1 MDKKIPFPQADDF
14 KKIIFLLNISSESDL
29 SNNETISVTLG
40 EVTDR
45 QVMYYLSAATFL
57 GLIEVSNGERK
68 FTILG
73 NRIRKMNSTL
83 QEIEL
88 ISIVL
93 QSPIFN
99 KVYVLRTI
107 LGEQTQEDISEIIKD
122 YYPEYSESICERR
135 AQTVTKWVEYIS
147 RKLIND
153 SH

>member
-14 KKIIFLLNISSESDL
+14 KKIVILLNISSENDL
-29 SNNETISVTLG
+29 SNNKTISVTLG

-45 QVMYYLSAATFL
+45 QVMYYLSAASFL

-73 NRIRKMNSTL
+73 KRIRKMNSTL

-88 ISIVL
+88 ISLVL

-107 LGEQTQEDISEIIKD
+107 LGEQTQDDISEIIKS

-135 AQTVTKWVEYIS
+135 SQTVIKWVEFIS
-147 RKLIND
+147 DKLNG
-153 SH
+153 